1 MPNTIAHL
9 GIHSLITRGVMSDA
23 DFKWI
28 FVGAVIP
35 DFPFIIKR
43 AITYLPLDV
52 DILDVRLFS
61 IVQASL
67 VFSVLL
73 ALLCAQFSS
82 RSRRV
87 FLILLIGV
95 VTHLLLDACQIKWGN
110 GPRMLAPFDW
120 SITNFDLF
128 WPEELPSH
136 LLTAFGVATM
146 VYVSLRPIDE
156 QAYDLIVPD
165 SRRWAVIGIL
175 MISYLALPLM
185 FIDDVERYGGGSV
198 DTIRLADR
206 TGHEILLDRAR
217 FRNDIAGYS
226 VELFSGQFV
235 DFRGIERDLPEQ
247 GKISVKGVFTSHDL
261 ITAQE
266 YHFNN
271 ARFREAISLAG
282 LAVILFYWSRIVYVR
297 MRQRTDSIVGTAN
310 D

>member
-9 GIHSLITRGVMSDA
+9 GVHSLVTRGAVPGA

-43 AITYLPLDV
+43 AITYLPIDV

-67 VFSVLL
+67 VFCVLL
-73 ALLCAQFSS
+73 ALLCAQFSN
-82 RSRRV
+82 RSQRV
-87 FLILLIGV
+87 FLILTIGV

-110 GPRMLAPFDW
+110 GPRLLAPFDW
-120 SITNFDLF
+120 SVTSFELF

-136 LLTAFGVATM
+136 LLTAFGVAAM
-146 VYVSLRPIDE
+146 VYVSLRPVGD
-156 QAYDLIVPD
+156 QTGDLIVPD
-165 SRRWAVIGIL
+165 SRRWAVVGLL
-175 MISYLALPLM
+175 MVLYLALPFL
-185 FIDDVERYGGGSV
+185 FIDDVERHGGGSV
-198 DTIRLADR
+198 DTIRMSDR
-206 TGHEILLDRAR
+206 TGQAIWLDRAR
-217 FRNDIAGYS
+217 FRNDAGDYS
-226 VELFSGQFV
+226 IELYSGHFI
-235 DFRGIERDLPEQ
+235 DFRGIEGDLSEQ
-247 GKISVKGVFTSHDL
+247 GKISVRGVFTSHDL

-282 LAVILFYWSRIVYVR
+282 LAAILLYWIRILYVR
-297 MRQRTDSIVGTAN
+297 VRQRTDSIE
-310 D
+310 